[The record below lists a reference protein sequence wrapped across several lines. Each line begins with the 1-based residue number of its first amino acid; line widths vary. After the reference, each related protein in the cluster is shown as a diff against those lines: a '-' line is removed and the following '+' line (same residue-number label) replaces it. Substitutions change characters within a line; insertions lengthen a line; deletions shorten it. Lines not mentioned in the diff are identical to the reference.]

1 MNLDSI
7 FPTPQ
12 QLADM
17 FLAANQYIGASSTVE
32 QEAEGR
38 YFITFSIERDGK
50 RFYDGFLYIPEFADS
65 GEFAWA
71 CKRIAEISDA
81 AQKWADAL

>member
-1 MNLDSI
+1 MFFDNV

-12 QLADM
+12 QFADM
-17 FLAANQYIGASSTVE
+17 LLAANQYIGASSAVE
-32 QEAEGR
+32 QEGEGK
-38 YFITFSIERDGK
+38 YYIGFSIERDGK
-50 RFYDGFLYIPEFADS
+50 YFNDGFLYIPEFADC

-81 AQKWADAL
+81 AQKWVDAL

>member
-1 MNLDSI
+1 MFFDNV

-17 FLAANQYIGASSTVE
+17 LLAANHYIGASSAVE
-32 QEAEGR
+32 QETEGR
-38 YFITFSIERDGK
+38 YFISFSIERDGK
-50 RFYDGFLYIPEFADS
+50 RFYDGFLYIPEFADC

-81 AQKWADAL
+81 AQQWVDAL